1 MTSASRIEWTER
13 TWNPT
18 TGCTKIS
25 AGCTYCYAEVMA
37 RRLTRNRHLR
47 LRGGFQSGAAR
58 RTAEPAAAS
67 PSTNCLF
74 SQFHV
79 RSFSQRRAGFVPLI
93 SCSTSFARR
102 RSTTYQI
109 LTKRA
114 RRLPQYFA
122 RRECPKN
129 AWLGVSVENKRSGV
143 PRIAELVKVEAAVR
157 FLSIEP
163 LLEDVGAI
171 NLAGIHWVIVGGES
185 GHQARRMQP
194 SG

>member
-1 MTSASRIEWTER
+1 
-13 TWNPT
+13 
-18 TGCTKIS
+18 
-25 AGCTYCYAEVMA
+25 MA
-37 RRLTRNRHLR
+37 RRLHAIGT
-47 LRGGFQSGAAR
+47 SGY
-58 RTAEPAAAS
+58 E
-67 PSTNCLF
+67 
-74 SQFHV
+74 
-79 RSFSQRRAGFVPLI
+79 AGFNLALHEGRLNQPLLAEYQLSI
-93 SCSTSFARR
+93 SLIPCPIFFTKTCRI
-102 RSTTYQI
+102 RSSDFVFNVIRATPQHSYQI